1 MENKSLKKNAA
12 YGFIRSFMN
21 LAFPVITF
29 PYASRIL
36 LPENIGKVN
45 FANSIVD
52 YFLMLAALGISTYA
66 TREATKLKQDKHKL
80 NQFARE
86 IMALTL
92 CSTIFSITLLF
103 IAVFVLPRI
112 SEYRVLIIIISSKL
126 LFNTMDFSWLFVA
139 EEDQKYI
146 TIKSII
152 FQIISLFFLFVFV
165 HKPEDYIVYAI
176 MGIIS
181 SVGSNIYNIVYTRK
195 YINLFEKTE
204 VHPLHHLKS
213 VFIFFGNNFAIKL
226 YSMIDT
232 TMVGFII
239 GNAAVGY
246 YTAANKVSSMVS
258 NLIKSSLSTLMP
270 RGTSYSD
277 SNKQEQYENLI
288 TKCAGAT
295 SFFAFPAAVGLAI
308 LSKPV
313 ITIFCG
319 EKYLPAQ
326 RSMQIMSLLIIL
338 YAMNS
343 MVNNLIIVPQHKER
357 ILLISQIAACITD
370 IIFNAI
376 LIPTKGV
383 WGASFATFIAQCV
396 MFAIRLAYVRKWFFK
411 KAIILP
417 IIQVAIITSIMSLC
431 VYFAYNFLEVKNISL
446 AITTLL
452 SIIVGAVSYTF
463 FSLLLRNKTALQI
476 LQILKGKLA

>member
-29 PYASRIL
+29 PYASRVL
-36 LPENIGKVN
+36 MPESIGKVN

-66 TREATKLKQDKHKL
+66 TREATKFKNDKHKL

-86 IMALTL
+86 ITALTL
-92 CSTIFSITLLF
+92 CSTLFSAMLLF
-103 IAVFVLPRI
+103 IGIFFISRL
-112 SEYRVLIIIISSKL
+112 SEYRILIILISSKL
-126 LFNTMDFSWLFVA
+126 LFNTMDFGWLFDA

-146 TIKSII
+146 TIRSII
-152 FQIISLFFLFVFV
+152 FQIIALIFLFTLV
-165 HKPEDYIVYAI
+165 HKPEDYILYAI
-176 MGIIS
+176 MGILS
-181 SVGSNIYNIVYTRK
+181 SVGSNVYNLIYTRK
-195 YINLFEKTE
+195 YVNLFEKTE
-204 VHPLHHLKS
+204 IHPLHHLKGIL
-213 VFIFFGNNFAIKL
+213 IFFGNSFAIKL

-232 TMVGFII
+232 TMVGLII

-258 NLIKSSLSTLMP
+258 NLIRSSLSTLMP
-270 RGTSYSD
+270 RGASYSD
-277 SNKQEQYENLI
+277 NNKQKEYKDLI
-288 TKCAGAT
+288 KKSSEAT
-295 SFFAFPAAVGLAI
+295 AFFAFPTALGLTL

-326 RSMQIMSLLIIL
+326 GSMQIMSLLIIL

-343 MVNNLIIVPQHKER
+343 MVNNIIIVPLHKEK
-357 ILLISQIAACITD
+357 ILMISQIAACITD
-370 IIFNAI
+370 IVFNAI

-383 WGASFATFIAQCV
+383 WGASFATFIAQWV
-396 MFAIRLAYVRKWFFK
+396 MFTIRLVYVRKWFFIK
-411 KAIILP
+411 EIILP
-417 IIQVAIITSIMSLC
+417 IIQVAFITLLMSLC
-431 VYFAYNFLEVKNISL
+431 VYFVYNFLEIKEISL
-446 AITTLL
+446 VITTLL

-463 FSLLLRNKTALQI
+463 FSILLRNRTALQI
-476 LQILKGKLA
+476 LQILKGKLL